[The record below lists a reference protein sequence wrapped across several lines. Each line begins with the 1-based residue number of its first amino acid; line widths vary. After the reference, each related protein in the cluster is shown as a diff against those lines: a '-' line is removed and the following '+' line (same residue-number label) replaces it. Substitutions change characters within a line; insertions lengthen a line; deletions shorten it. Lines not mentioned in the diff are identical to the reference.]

1 MGLGIKCAQRVLKHV
16 AKDGDLFRIEC
27 VAVQQLPDGHG
38 RNSCLRQ
45 LGREP
50 VGLPHHCRA
59 ANDVRDIN
67 ILPIRQQEK
76 FLNDRCPET

>member
-1 MGLGIKCAQRVLKHV
+1 MGMV
-16 AKDGDLFRIEC
+16 
-27 VAVQQLPDGHG
+27 
-38 RNSCLRQ
+38 NSCLRQ

-59 ANDVRDIN
+59 ANDVRVIN

-76 FLNDRCPET
+76 FLNDRCPETWNPSARADGGSAAAQSAP

>member
-1 MGLGIKCAQRVLKHV
+1 MV
-16 AKDGDLFRIEC
+16 
-27 VAVQQLPDGHG
+27 
-38 RNSCLRQ
+38 NSCLRQ

-59 ANDVRDIN
+59 ANDVRVIN

-76 FLNDRCPET
+76 FLNDRCPEIKVNVGHRGHAGFFHE